1 MHSTALSS
9 GVSRSTQS
17 PQRTGVNSGVRGIS
31 IIPPRVQTSAAHAR
45 RYEGAAAT
53 VVPESGIVGNHA
65 SRAAIADS
73 LDNRNTQVLQSQ
85 QCMSVRDR
93 PNAGS

>member
-1 MHSTALSS
+1 MYSTALSC
-9 GVSRSTQS
+9 GVLRSTQS

-53 VVPESGIVGNHA
+53 AVPGSGIVGSHA